1 MEQQQSNIQPPEDTN
16 KNRARTKAAKQY
28 ASIKN
33 RLFLVDIII
42 TVLGLFILIMGGI
55 SGISGRFSAYL
66 NSHLP
71 NIYLINGVFVVVL
84 IITYTILFLPLSLYQ
99 GYFLECRF
107 RLSTQSIGNWFR
119 DKLKS
124 LGISVVLSLIVIQA
138 TYLLLRRTGSSWW
151 IWAGI
156 LWIFFSIILNHLAP
170 VLLIPIFY
178 KLTPLNNP
186 DLETKLI
193 QMAQKAGARI
203 VGIFKI
209 DLSRKTKKA
218 NAAFTGMGRTKRILL
233 SDTLLARFSHRE
245 TGVILA
251 HELGHYYYQHLWK
264 LLGLGIVTTFIGLW
278 IVNQVLSFSVSRM
291 GFTSISDIGTLPLF
305 SLVLFIFMLIIMP
318 VNNLFSR
325 CFERQADK
333 FSIETT
339 DDPSA
344 FISSMEKLSS
354 QNLTDVSPNPIIHFI
369 MHSHPS
375 IKERI
380 AMARSYIE
388 TKQPAPRQHE

>member
-1 MEQQQSNIQPPEDTN
+1 MVMNQQQTNINQP
-16 KNRARTKAAKQY
+16 KNGGRDLDRTKTAKQY
-28 ASIKN
+28 AGIKN

-42 TVLGLFILIMGGI
+42 TFLGLLILMVGGI
-55 SGISGRFSAYL
+55 SGASGYFSAYL

-71 NIYLINGVFVVVL
+71 NIYLINGVYVVAL
-84 IITYTILFLPLSLYQ
+84 IIAYTVLFLPLSLYE
-99 GYFLECRF
+99 GYFLEHRF
-107 RLSTQSIGNWFR
+107 RLSTQSLGNWFR

-124 LGISVVLSLIVIQA
+124 LGVSVVLSLIVIEI

-156 LWIFFSIILNHLAP
+156 LWIFFSIIFNHLAP

-186 DLETKLI
+186 GLETKLI
-193 QMAQKAGARI
+193 QMTQKAGARI
-203 VGIFKI
+203 IGIFKI

-233 SDTLLARFSHRE
+233 SDTLLAKFSNEE

-251 HELGHYYYQHLWK
+251 HELGHYYYKHLWK
-264 LLGLGIVTTFIGLW
+264 LLSLGIITTFIGLW
-278 IVNQVLSFSVSRM
+278 IANRVLFFSASRM
-291 GFTSISDIGTLPLF
+291 GFTSIADIGTLPLF
-305 SLVLFIFMLIIMP
+305 SLVLFIFMLITMP
-318 VNNLFSR
+318 INNLFSR
-325 CFERQADK
+325 HLERQADK
-333 FSIETT
+333 FSIEITN
-339 DDPSA
+339 DPAA
-344 FISSMEKLSS
+344 FQSCMKKLSS
-354 QNLTDVSPNPIIHFI
+354 QNLADVSPNPIIHFI

-380 AMARSYIE
+380 AMAQHYIA
-388 TKQPAPRQHE
+388 TRQSAPH